1 MVGGFSE
8 SCPMPMAAQCHPLA
22 VLIVAGYLQVP
33 ADKRAEYLR
42 GVLADTVLARHAP
55 GCLAFVQAPDPLE
68 ADRVIVFER
77 WESERDLLAFRNS
90 ESGEATPLPVVL
102 GAEVLRYDVSGVGPP

>member
-1 MVGGFSE
+1 M
-8 SCPMPMAAQCHPLA
+8 
-22 VLIVAGYLQVP
+22 LIVAGYLQVP

-42 GVLADTVLARHAP
+42 RVRADTELARRAP

-68 ADRVIVFER
+68 GDRVVIYER
-77 WESERDLLAFRNS
+77 WDSERDLLAFRNS

-102 GAEVLRYDVSGVGPP
+102 GVEVLRYDVSGVGPP